1 MMDEVKEII
10 QFSNPWWK
18 TGSIG
23 PGLAMPFRRECFGK
37 VKELLKYRQIV
48 LLSGLRRV
56 GKTTMLYQLIEEL
69 LQKENAKNIFYFTFD
84 KKAENVLSLLELYR
98 EMAQIDPKEKIYVF
112 LDEITKLKGWAEQIK
127 LIYDASPGIKFYLS
141 SSSSINL
148 EEEAIKNLAGR
159 YFLVNILPLNFR
171 EYLQLKEKNKLVS
184 NPKVYEKEIKAEF
197 RMYLM
202 RSFPEIVLWPDE
214 LLIKDYLRTTIID
227 KIIKSDLPDKF
238 KNINKDLLF
247 TLLELFYK
255 EPGTYLDY
263 DHLSRNLKISKKTLF
278 RHIFY
283 LEFSYL
289 IRKIRNFRPS
299 SFSTA
304 RKLQRVYPYWWSLAY
319 CYGAKEDK
327 IMENLIASMLDL
339 KHYWREGGKEIDFL
353 NIAAKK
359 IIPIE
364 IKNKEVIAERELK
377 NMFFF
382 LKEYK
387 LPQGFLVYNGEDKTI
402 AFDKK
407 QIKLIPFWKFLLGSA
422 TECNYA

>member
-1 MMDEVKEII
+1 MMNEIKEII
-10 QFSNPWWK
+10 QFLNPWWK
-18 TGSIG
+18 NGSIS
-23 PGLAMPFRRECFGK
+23 PELARPFKRECFGK

-56 GKTTMLYQLIEEL
+56 GKTILLYQLIEEL
-69 LQKENAKNIFYFTFD
+69 LQKEGAKKIFYFTFD
-84 KKAENVLSLLELYR
+84 KKAENVLSLLELYK
-98 EMAQIDPKEKIYVF
+98 ELVQIDSKEKIYVF

-127 LIYDASPGIKFYLS
+127 LIYDAAPGIKFYLS

-159 YFLVNILPLNFR
+159 YFLVNVLPLNFR
-171 EYLQLKEKNKLVS
+171 EYLKLKEKNNLLSNLKL
-184 NPKVYEKEIKAEF
+184 YEKEIKAEF
-197 RMYLM
+197 KMYLL
-202 RSFPEIVLWPDE
+202 RSFPEIVLWSDE

-227 KIIKSDLPDKF
+227 KVIKSDLPDKF

-255 EPGTYLDY
+255 EPGIYLDY

-289 IRKIRNFRPS
+289 IRKIKNFRPS

-304 RKLQRVYPYWWSLAY
+304 RKLQRAYPYWWSLAY
-319 CYGAKEDK
+319 CYGANEDK
-327 IMENLIASMLDL
+327 IMENLIASALDL
-339 KHYWREGGKEIDFL
+339 KHYWREAAKEIDFL
-353 NIAAKK
+353 SINEKK
-359 IIPIE
+359 IMPIE
-364 IKNKEVIAERELK
+364 VKNKEIVAERELK
-377 NMFFF
+377 NMLFF

-387 LPQGFLVYNGEDKTI
+387 LSLGLLVYNGEEKITV
-402 AFDKK
+402 FDKK
-407 QIKLIPFWKFLLGSA
+407 QIKFISFWKFLLESA
-422 TECNYA
+422 T